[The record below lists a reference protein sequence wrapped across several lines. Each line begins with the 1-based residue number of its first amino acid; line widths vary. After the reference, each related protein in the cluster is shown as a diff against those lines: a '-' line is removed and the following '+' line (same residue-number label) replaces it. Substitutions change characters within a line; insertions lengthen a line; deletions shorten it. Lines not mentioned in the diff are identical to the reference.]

1 MAKSFAVIGDPID
14 HSLSPN
20 IHSAAF
26 RELNLDSSY
35 IGYRI
40 PKGELEMECT
50 YIAYRVIQGEL
61 STGIESLKK
70 IKISGFNVTIP
81 HKIEMMKYL
90 DNLDDNCKIIGA
102 VNTVLNDD
110 GILRGFNTDMDG
122 FLEPIKRKEIEI
134 KNSKILMLG
143 AGGAARAIITGF
155 QKENAKEI
163 TIVNRTKDKG
173 DELSKFSNK
182 LGLNSV
188 SKSIEDMNNFNSDF
202 DIIVNASSLGLK
214 NERNIIPT
222 KLFDEQT
229 TVYDIVYKPIKTDL
243 INTAK
248 EKKSR
253 IIFGYEMLL
262 GQAIR
267 SFEIWLDKQAPYD
280 VMKRSI
286 LGGFWWR

>member
-1 MAKSFAVIGDPID
+1 MLKTFAVIGDPID
-14 HSLSPN
+14 HSLSPT
-20 IHSAAF
+20 IHNAA
-26 RELNLDSSY
+26 
-35 IGYRI
+35 YR
-40 PKGELEMECT
+40 ELEMDCT
-50 YIAYRVIQGEL
+50 YIAYRVAQGEL

-81 HKIEMMKYL
+81 HKVEMMKYL
-90 DNLDDNCKIIGA
+90 DNLDDNCKKIGA

-122 FLEPIKRKEIEI
+122 FLEPLKRKNIEI

-163 TIVNRTKDKG
+163 TIVNRTKSKG
-173 DELSKFSNK
+173 DELAGFSSE
-182 LGLNSV
+182 LGLSSV
-188 SKSIEDMNNFNSDF
+188 SKSIEDMNNFDSEF
-202 DIIVNASSLGLK
+202 DIVVNASSLGLR
-214 NERNIIPT
+214 NEKNIIPSR
-222 KLFDEQT
+222 LLDEQT

-243 INTAK
+243 INIAK

-267 SFEIWLDKQAPYD
+267 SFEIWLDKQAPYEA
-280 VMKRSI
+280 MKRSI
-286 LGGFWWR
+286 LGGF